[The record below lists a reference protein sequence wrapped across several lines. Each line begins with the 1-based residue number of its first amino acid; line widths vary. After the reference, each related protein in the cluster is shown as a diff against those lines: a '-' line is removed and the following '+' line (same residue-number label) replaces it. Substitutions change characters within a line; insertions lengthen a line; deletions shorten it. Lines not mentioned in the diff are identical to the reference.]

1 MLLAGLFFISKRDK
15 AMRKLLI
22 AVLAVPL
29 LFSGCATPSTSGKE
43 MMLAF
48 SHALANCNGEVG
60 CIAGVQAGL
69 YSGAFRNPQQDTGV
83 NLLVAALPWG
93 RLVLDGLSLYKSG
106 SGGGSNGILVK
117 GNNNQ
122 FIGFDKY
129 IADRGASIYSPFS
142 ATANPTMTQSWADIN
157 NQENIRSQNQ

>member
-1 MLLAGLFFISKRDK
+1 
-15 AMRKLLI
+15 MRKLLI
-22 AVLAVPL
+22 AVIAAPL
-29 LFSGCATPSTSGKE
+29 LFSGCATQSTSGKE

-48 SHALANCNGEVG
+48 SHALANCKGEVG

-69 YSGAFRNPQQDTGV
+69 YSGAFRDPQQDTVV
-83 NLLVAALPWG
+83 NVLAAALPWG
-93 RLVLDGLSLYKSG
+93 RIILDGFSLYKSS

-129 IADRGASIYSPFS
+129 AADRGASIYSPFS
-142 ATANPTMTQSWADIN
+142 ATAAPTMTQSWADLY